1 MKLIRDYTEDQ
12 FHRKALEIFRYQVE
26 HVPVFGKFAG
36 ALGTDVKAVR
46 AIEDIPFLP
55 VEFFKYHRITD
66 SGKEPEIVFELS
78 GTTGMERSRHFVA
91 DAGLYRESFMK
102 GFEWFYGAANDWC
115 FLALL
120 PSYLEREGSSLV
132 YMAEHLI
139 RASGHT
145 DSGFY
150 LYDHDKLLS
159 TLRRLQ
165 AQKQKTILLGVSF
178 ALTDLAEACR
188 ENFSGILFMETGGMK
203 GRKKELVREEV
214 HQLLTRSFGVATIHS
229 EYGMTELLS
238 QAYSQGKGLFRTPPW
253 MKVLIRDTHD
263 PFNYLPPGSTG
274 LISIVDLANYHSCA
288 FISTSDLGRS
298 NPDGTFEVLGR
309 MDNSDV
315 RGCNLLIA

>member
-1 MKLIRDYTEDQ
+1 MKTSRFYLWN
-12 FHRKALEIFRYQVE
+12 
-26 HVPVFGKFAG
+26 
-36 ALGTDVKAVR
+36 
-46 AIEDIPFLP
+46 FLN
-55 VEFFKYHRITD
+55 TTGSLD
-66 SGKEPEIVFELS
+66 SGQDPEIVFESS

-102 GFEWFYGAANDWC
+102 GFEWFYGAAKDWC

-139 RASGHT
+139 HASGHP

-159 TLRRLQ
+159 TLSRLQ

-188 ENFSGILFMETGGMK
+188 ENLSGILIMETGGMK

-214 HQLLTRSFGVATIHS
+214 HQLLKKSFGVATIHS

-238 QAYSQGKGLFRTPPW
+238 QAYSQGEGLFRTPPW

-263 PFNYLPPGSTG
+263 PFNFLPPGNTG